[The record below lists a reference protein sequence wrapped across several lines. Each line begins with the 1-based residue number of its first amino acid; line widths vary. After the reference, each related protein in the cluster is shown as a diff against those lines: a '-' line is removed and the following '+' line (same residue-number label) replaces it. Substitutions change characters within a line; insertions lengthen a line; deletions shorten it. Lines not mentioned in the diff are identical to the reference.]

1 MKMIRRLQAKFV
13 IITMLVLVLVLGAIL
28 GTVNIWMQKSSDM
41 KTHMLLSDMLDHDGT
56 YKAVVNP
63 DGSFL
68 LFREKTFD
76 FGAVRNAFAI
86 RYNNVDNSID
96 IITPYPLHFTNAEIS
111 LMIANLIKTNSIN
124 GNYDGIRY
132 ALKKTDYGFL
142 GAFVDRRIDDN
153 VENKMATISIFIFII
168 ALLFAM
174 ALSLIMSH
182 WAVKPVKTAFIKQKQ
197 FVGDASHEL
206 KTPLTVI
213 ETNLSVLEDE
223 VGKSVWS
230 GYIHS
235 EIVRMTELV
244 KDLLFLAKYEDNEK
258 IYEFKKFNISK
269 AITGAL
275 LPFESVVFEKGRKLE
290 YEITDGLMFY
300 GDEKRIK
307 QLAIIFLDNAVKHS
321 EPTDLQKIPLVNLS
335 LRQNGSKI
343 ELSVFNTG
351 AGLDAVERKKVFERF
366 YRSDSSRNRVTG
378 GSGLGLAIASTIA
391 QAHKSKI
398 TIESKVGEWVRFSV
412 LL

>member
-13 IITMLVLVLVLGAIL
+13 IVTMLILVLVLGVIL
-28 GTVNIWMQKSSDM
+28 GTVNIWMEQSSIV
-41 KTHMLLSDMLDHDGT
+41 KTKHLLSDMLAHDGT

-76 FGAVRNAFAI
+76 FAAVRNAFAI
-86 RYNNVDNSID
+86 RYQNADNSIE
-96 IITPYPLHFTNAEIS
+96 IITPYPLHFTNAEIA
-111 LMIANLIKTNSIN
+111 LMVSNLIKTKSTN
-124 GNYDGIRY
+124 GNYEGIAY
-132 ALKKTDYGFL
+132 SLKKTEYGFL
-142 GAFVDRRIDDN
+142 AAFVDQRIYEN
-153 VENKMATISIFIFII
+153 VQNKMLAISIFIFII

-174 ALSLIMSH
+174 ILSLILSH

-213 ETNLSVLEDE
+213 EANLSVLEDE

-230 GYIHS
+230 EHIQS
-235 EIVRMTELV
+235 EIVRMTDLV

-258 IYEFKKFNISK
+258 TYEFCKFNISK
-269 AITGAL
+269 AITGTV
-275 LPFESVVFEKGRKLE
+275 LPFESLVFEKGRKLE
-290 YEITDGLMFY
+290 YNISDNLVYY

-321 EPTDLQKIPLVNLS
+321 EPTSLHPTPLIHLS
-335 LRQNGSKI
+335 LKQVNSKI

-351 AGLDAVERKKVFERF
+351 SGLDADERKKVFERF
-366 YRSDSSRNRVTG
+366 YRSDSSRNRITG

-391 QAHKSKI
+391 HAHKSKI